1 MGMDSKGVPRVLRPL
16 KFQPLVKLGQ
26 VLKMV
31 KPLDRCLEETML
43 VGVLLQLVPLDKMLK
58 ATVLNNILSIPLLW
72 RELPR
77 SSSSHVFTIPETTNL
92 RKSFTKFSLFC
103 FSILQVQKLR

>member
-72 RELPR
+72 KELPR
-77 SSSSHVFTIPETTNL
+77 LPKILKNLLMLQKPWPCPEFKKRPN
-92 RKSFTKFSLFC
+92 KKN
-103 FSILQVQKLR
+103 KK